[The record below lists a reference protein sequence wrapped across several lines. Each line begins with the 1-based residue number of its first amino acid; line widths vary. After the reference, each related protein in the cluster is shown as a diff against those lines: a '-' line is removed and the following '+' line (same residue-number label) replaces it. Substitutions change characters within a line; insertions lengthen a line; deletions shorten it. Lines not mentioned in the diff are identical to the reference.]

1 MIVNLI
7 IFSASLAV
15 LVVAGNFLV
24 KGAISIA
31 LKIHMSP
38 MVVGLTIIAFGT
50 SAPELFISIN
60 SALKGSPDIAMGNVV
75 GSNIC
80 NLTLVLGIAAVISPM
95 LVKPNFIKID
105 WPVAMGSGILLYLFS
120 LDETLQTHEGIIF
133 LVILIIYL
141 YLIIRKSRKDIMA
154 VMELEK
160 ELAKPKVLAQPLWK
174 DLFFIIAGCA
184 GLYFGSDWFVE
195 AAIILAEGLGVSQ
208 RVIGISIVALGTSL
222 PELVTAAIAAYRK
235 QTDLALGN
243 LIGSNIFNIFSI
255 LGITAIIKDIDVNIV
270 IINYDFWWMLGITAV
285 ILPIM
290 LIQKN
295 INRIEGFFLL
305 VVYIVYMFLL
315 F

>member
-15 LVVAGNFLV
+15 LVLAGNFLV

-120 LDETLQTHEGIIF
+120 LNETLQTHEGIIF

>member
-120 LDETLQTHEGIIF
+120 LNETLQTHEGIIF

>member
-15 LVVAGNFLV
+15 LVLAGNFLV